1 MLSLSQ
7 KDFKRCVVHSLQI
20 GLELFLLRLF
30 TLDFIFDIFKLFW
43 YFFLFSYRRMIS
55 SFSFK

>member
-30 TLDFIFDIFKLFW
+30 TLDFIFDIF
-43 YFFLFSYRRMIS
+43 
-55 SFSFK
+55 SF